1 MNIELGIQF
10 KNAREKLGLSQKE
23 VSLEV
28 GISRSYYSEI
38 ESDQKIPTI
47 EIFLKI
53 SKVLKIKPNLF
64 EDYDYHKINL
74 GTNYIFEELS
84 ELTQDESQ
92 LIIDTMHTMIAGIK
106 KIQK

>member
-1 MNIELGIQF
+1 MNLELGIQF
-10 KNAREKLGLSQKE
+10 RNARKKLGLSQKE

-28 GISRSYYSEI
+28 DISPSYYSEI

-53 SKVLKIKPNLF
+53 CKVLMIKPNLF

-74 GTNYIFEELS
+74 VVNYIIEELS
-84 ELTQDESQ
+84 ELTQDES
-92 LIIDTMHTMIAGIK
+92 LVIIDTMRTMIAGIK
-106 KIQK
+106 KIKK